1 MLPLVIGV
9 REDCARLRNAAKIR
23 HFEITSRRG
32 PCGLLDWSA
41 PCSSVSTATS
51 ECPLLPPQSTPSSS
65 CPLPP
70 PCVHSQLLVSTPTS
84 WCPLPAPQGPVLSRE
99 PQVLL
104 GFGSPALHLGFLVR
118 REGRG
123 IGHFSSSCLCQVSHP
138 VCVCCSCAQN
148 LGMLFWHG
156 CQTWILLSCADAVNF
171 LETLGRG

>member
-1 MLPLVIGV
+1 MQGSETQRKSDTLKSPLGAVLV
-9 REDCARLRNAAKIR
+9 A
-23 HFEITSRRG
+23 FWT
-32 PCGLLDWSA
+32 GLL
-41 PCSSVSTATS
+41 PV
-51 ECPLLPPQSTPSSS
+51 PP

-70 PCVHSQLLVSTPTS
+70 PSVHSCLLSPLPAPHVHSHLLVSIPS
-84 WCPLPAPQGPVLSRE
+84 SLCPLPAPQGPVLSRE

-148 LGMLFWHG
+148 PGMLFWHG

>member
-1 MLPLVIGV
+1 MQGSETQRKSDTLKSPLGAVLV
-9 REDCARLRNAAKIR
+9 A
-23 HFEITSRRG
+23 FWT
-32 PCGLLDWSA
+32 GLL
-41 PCSSVSTATS
+41 PVPP
-51 ECPLLPPQSTPSSS
+51 CPLPPPSVHSCLLSPLPAPHVHSHLLVSIPSSS

-70 PCVHSQLLVSTPTS
+70 PGVHSQLPRALSCPVSPKS
-84 WCPLPAPQGPVLSRE
+84 CSA
-99 PQVLL
+99 L
-104 GFGSPALHLGFLVR
+104 GALRCICGFLVR